1 MVNTVK
7 VALLMAVVVAGGLAC
22 GEGAG
27 SNQTQQPS
35 TSSSPSAEISPS
47 AKAVAPSRP
56 PVGASVT
63 FVNAPVTAARGQNAT
78 LRVKTGANLA
88 CTIEVDYK
96 SGPST
101 AAGLSPKTSDAAGN
115 VSWTWKVGANT
126 TTGNWPI
133 TVTCNGGSAQTFVKV
148 T

>member
-1 MVNTVK
+1 LVLASGM
-7 VALLMAVVVAGGLAC
+7 AC
-22 GEGAG
+22 GEGVG
-27 SNQTQQPS
+27 PDQTQVQTS
-35 TSSSPSAEISPS
+35 TSPSAEVASP
-47 AKAVAPSRP
+47 P
-56 PVGASVT
+56 PAAGATVVT

-101 AAGLSPKTSDAAGN
+101 AAGLSPKNSDAGGN

-133 TVTCNGGSAQTFVKV
+133 TVTCGGGSARTFLKV

>member
-1 MVNTVK
+1 MVNTAK
-7 VALLMAVVVAGGLAC
+7 VAPLLALVVAAGLAC
-22 GEGAG
+22 GAEPG
-27 SNQTQQPS
+27 SGQTQLSP
-35 TSSSPSAEISPS
+35 SSSPSVEAVSPS
-47 AKAVAPSRP
+47 PAP
-56 PVGASVT
+56 VDASVT

-126 TTGNWPI
+126 AAGTWPI
-133 TVTCNGGSAQTFVKV
+133 TVTCGGGSAQTSINV